1 MLMQPRKEQETEKR
15 VRWKKRERGKRRNA
29 SPYMAGVL
37 LSILANREREI
48 SQWKLRSVALSE
60 ARFFFFIAWLARK

>member
-1 MLMQPRKEQETEKR
+1 
-15 VRWKKRERGKRRNA
+15 
-29 SPYMAGVL
+29 MAGVL